1 MSSCARASSKTTT
14 LDRAHDSP
22 KWSDNSEEVATIGEL
37 RGGPWDLSDL
47 DEESWTWL
55 RAPAPGSATADV
67 TGNGA
72 GLVTREEPLTPAPL
86 EYHTVPDSEPE
97 TEPFVVTLARVT
109 HDAPREVAARMVDQ
123 LRHECLEEANTGA
136 TSWTGVLRFMEGD
149 ATFIGHV
156 ARHLAQ
162 QIDELGFLNVEWWN
176 GKQWL
181 ESRGSRLFV
190 LHDSMYDKHY
200 SRVKVEWRKSSVGRP
215 GSPRCAPVPNGMH
228 AQSSSLDPG
237 TEIPPLCHHMQELL
251 DARRQLLEAR
261 LGEMAVAAR
270 RAQSARLHAETEKA
284 AFEEELEAL
293 LNRMME
299 PPPSLPVASPEPL
312 PAPHGEHYYTRL

>member
-1 MSSCARASSKTTT
+1 
-14 LDRAHDSP
+14 
-22 KWSDNSEEVATIGEL
+22 
-37 RGGPWDLSDL
+37 
-47 DEESWTWL
+47 
-55 RAPAPGSATADV
+55 
-67 TGNGA
+67 
-72 GLVTREEPLTPAPL
+72 VTREEPLSPAPL
-86 EYHTVPDSEPE
+86 EYHAVPNGEPE

-123 LRHECLEEANTGA
+123 LRQECLEEANTGA
-136 TSWTGVLRFMEGD
+136 TTWSGVLRFMEGD

-190 LHDSMYDKHY
+190 LHDSMYNKHY
-200 SRVKVEWRKSSVGRP
+200 VRVKVEWRKSSVGRP
-215 GSPRCAPVPNGMH
+215 SSPRYAPVPNGVE
-228 AQSSSLDPG
+228 AQPSSLEPR
-237 TEIPPLCHHMQELL
+237 TEIPPLCRHMQELL

-261 LGEMAVAAR
+261 LGEMEVAAQ
-270 RAQSARLHAETEKA
+270 RAESARLHAETDKA
-284 AFEEELEAL
+284 VFDEELEAL
-293 LNRMME
+293 LNRME
-299 PPPSLPVASPEPL
+299 PPPSLPVASPAPP